1 VSRKEQ
7 DEVLTTDSIFG
18 GAKATQ
24 EADNVLLLQEEKSPS
39 SFFKKKYI
47 QVFFPSFFLEKK
59 MSLNSLFFSNFSN

>member
-47 QVFFPSFFLEKK
+47 QVSFSSSFLKK
-59 MSLNSLFFSNFSN
+59 RLCAIL